1 MSDMES
7 EDDLAK
13 LFGYNEEDEVK
24 PIDMDDDNKKEAV
37 PQDSGAGSEKE
48 PENDKKDNNMP
59 ESLSPAD
66 GAGPQDPTP
75 DQAPAEAPQE
85 QETKTAGDETDK
97 YLQDA
102 LDEKHA
108 MSMEDLESAERNF
121 AEKGDFT
128 EITEKKTNL
137 NHITIGAGWDRTNME
152 EDPVDLDISLF
163 LLNRDEKTR
172 EDEDFIFYNNTNAL
186 SGAIRHMGDN
196 RTGAGDGD
204 DETIHIDL
212 NGVPFDIMKIMIV
225 ISVYD
230 EDMKGHHLKMAKNIF
245 VRILDTD
252 EKEEIIRFEIP
263 DEELTTATAMR
274 VAALVREGP
283 RWFFSALAEPV
294 IGGLAT
300 VATEYDIIVQ
310 ELGSSGH
317 DDI

>member
-1 MSDMES
+1 
-7 EDDLAK
+7 
-13 LFGYNEEDEVK
+13 
-24 PIDMDDDNKKEAV
+24 
-37 PQDSGAGSEKE
+37 
-48 PENDKKDNNMP
+48 
-59 ESLSPAD
+59 
-66 GAGPQDPTP
+66 
-75 DQAPAEAPQE
+75 
-85 QETKTAGDETDK
+85 
-97 YLQDA
+97 
-102 LDEKHA
+102 
-108 MSMEDLESAERNF
+108 MEDLESGERNF
-121 AEKGDFT
+121 AKKGDFT

-163 LLNRDEKTR
+163 LLNRNDKTR

-212 NGVPFDIMKIMIV
+212 NGVPFDILKIMIV
-225 ISVYD
+225 LSIYD

-283 RWFFSALAEPV
+283 RWFFQPCPNRLWADWPPLPRNMISLFRNWVAP
-294 IGGLAT
+294 AT
-300 VATEYDIIVQ
+300 MTSRLKHLRPDIY
-310 ELGSSGH
+310 SCF
-317 DDI
+317 

>member
-13 LFGYNEEDEVK
+13 LFGYNEEDKVK
-24 PIDMDDDNKKEAV
+24 PIDMDENQKE
-37 PQDSGAGSEKE
+37 PSQPDSDSG
-48 PENDKKDNNMP
+48 DKKGEGSTPSSPQVTDAPPSPPDNVPSEENTQEAEEP
-59 ESLSPAD
+59 
-66 GAGPQDPTP
+66 G
-75 DQAPAEAPQE
+75 AEAPAPTE
-85 QETKTAGDETDK
+85 DTEK

-102 LDEKHA
+102 LDEKHV
-108 MSMEDLESAERNF
+108 MSMEDLESGERNF
-121 AEKGDFT
+121 AKKGDFT

-163 LLNRDEKTR
+163 LLNRNDKTR

-212 NGVPFDIMKIMIV
+212 NGVPFDILKIMIV
-225 ISVYD
+225 LSIYD

-283 RWFFSALAEPV
+283 RWFFSALSEPV
-294 IGGLAT
+294 VGGLAAI
-300 VATEYDIIVQ
+300 ATEYDIIVQ